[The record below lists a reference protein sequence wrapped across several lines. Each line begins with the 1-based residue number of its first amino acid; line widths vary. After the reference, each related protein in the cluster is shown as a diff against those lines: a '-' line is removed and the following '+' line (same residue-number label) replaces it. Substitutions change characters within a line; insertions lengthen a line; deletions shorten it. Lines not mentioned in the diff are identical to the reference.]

1 MLFFNGIGRSKCVSS
16 VQFTTDIMNQRLLW
30 TTAALLIT
38 ALGTQLS
45 SSVKPVRATEPSKT
59 DKQVTSTQPEST
71 DQPSDVVKV
80 GEYQV
85 ATRADNLVAK
95 VQTHELRGRHGA
107 TLYVHN
113 IPVLTFLGSNS
124 VATSGTKVGVV
135 GDGDNEA
142 NTEVGR
148 ATAVAAKLN
157 QLSQER
163 MDASKIT
170 VNWVTEGN
178 PQSSKAAS
186 NAQPQGHYL
195 IKFQDQA
202 LAEINAQ
209 TQLPDTTND
218 LAKDA
223 LQATNRLRRLLG
235 NAQPLSEISGRRAP
249 QLKLPRSISLGPVRI
264 SFSGMASW
272 YGPEFSGNQSASGEV
287 FNPNAL
293 TAAHRSL
300 PFGTRVKV
308 TNLIT
313 GRSIV
318 VRINDR
324 GPYIHGRII
333 DLSTAAARL
342 IGLVELGVAPVHL
355 EVLTQRV
362 LSQRTPSS
370 KRQAT
375 VSLAQMKS

>member
-1 MLFFNGIGRSKCVSS
+1 MLLFNGIGRSECVSS
-16 VQFTTDIMNQRLLW
+16 VQFTTGIMNQRLLW

-45 SSVKPVRATEPSKT
+45 SSVKPVKATEPSKA

-71 DQPSDVVKV
+71 AQPSDVVKV

-85 ATRADNLVAK
+85 ATRADTLVAK
-95 VQTHELRGRHGA
+95 VQTHELGGRHGA

-124 VATSGTKVGVV
+124 VAASGTKVGVV

-163 MDASKIT
+163 IDASKIT

-178 PQSSKAAS
+178 PRSSKSAS

-195 IKFQDQA
+195 IRFQDQA

-235 NAQPLSEISGRRAP
+235 NAPPLNEIFGRPVA
-249 QLKLPRSISLGPVRI
+249 LKLPKSISLGPVRI
-264 SFSGMASW
+264 SFSGFASW
-272 YGPEFSGNQSASGEV
+272 YGPEFSGNQSASGEI
-287 FNPNAL
+287 FNPNDL

-342 IGLVELGVAPVHL
+342 IGLMQLGVAPVHL
-355 EVLTQRV
+355 EVLSQKV
-362 LSQRTPSS
+362 LSQRGPSS

-375 VSLAQMKS
+375 VRLAQMKS